1 MEKPILGINMDAAF
15 SFLTEGA
22 DQPVTSR
29 DNPPTGS
36 CSLELPI
43 APPGQTQLK
52 YICIGMLCNIG
63 PLKFYK
69 ACQFSE
75 GQCPRNQYKPHKKI
89 VDEPLDIEKKWAAI
103 KAKGR

>member
-1 MEKPILGINMDAAF
+1 MEKPQQGINVDAAF
-15 SFLTEGA
+15 SFLTEGVE
-22 DQPVTSR
+22 QPVST
-29 DNPPTGS
+29 

-43 APPGQTQLK
+43 APPGQTTLK

-75 GQCPRNQYKPHKKI
+75 GQCPRNQYKPREKI
-89 VDEPLDIEKKWAAI
+89 ADEPLEIEKKWAAI
-103 KAKGR
+103 KARGR

>member
-22 DQPVTSR
+22 DQPVA
-29 DNPPTGS
+29 N

-43 APPGQTQLK
+43 APPGQTSLK
-52 YICIGMLCNIG
+52 YICIRMMCNLG
-63 PLKFYK
+63 PLKYYK

-75 GQCPRNQYKPHKKI
+75 GQCPRNQFKPRKKI

-103 KAKGR
+103 KAESS